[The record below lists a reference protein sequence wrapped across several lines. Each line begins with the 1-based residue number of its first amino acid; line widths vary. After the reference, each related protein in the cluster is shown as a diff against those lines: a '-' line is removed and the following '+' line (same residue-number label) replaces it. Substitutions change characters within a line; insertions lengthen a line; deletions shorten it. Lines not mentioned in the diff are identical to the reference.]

1 MDDSSVNFRTLEIHQ
16 KWQKFGCS
24 LLSHDGFI
32 KEVNELG
39 HTLNQLYNINRY
51 LNIYIILNKL
61 ILGNLCI
68 EKPRLPKTNF
78 GTDLREPFR
87 YSNTS
92 TYLSNKMKTSIF
104 SLIHLMTRVSC

>member
-1 MDDSSVNFRTLEIHQ
+1 MY
-16 KWQKFGCS
+16 
-24 LLSHDGFI
+24 DGFI

-39 HTLNQLYNINRY
+39 HTLYQLYNIYNINRY

-92 TYLSNKMKTSIF
+92 T
-104 SLIHLMTRVSC
+104 